1 MTMPPRFIRNVSTD
15 KYEPGKQYLI
25 KGSSILSRNP
35 ILMNENA
42 TIEDWRTH
50 DKETQQKKL
59 NFYQKLGVEP
69 EQERNKRKA
78 KQI

>member
-1 MTMPPRFIRNVSTD
+1 MTIPPRFIRNVSTD

-25 KGSSILSRNP
+25 KASSRNP
-35 ILMNENA
+35 ILLNENA

-59 NFYQKLGVEP
+59 HFYQKLGVEP
-69 EQERNKRKA
+69 EERNKRKA